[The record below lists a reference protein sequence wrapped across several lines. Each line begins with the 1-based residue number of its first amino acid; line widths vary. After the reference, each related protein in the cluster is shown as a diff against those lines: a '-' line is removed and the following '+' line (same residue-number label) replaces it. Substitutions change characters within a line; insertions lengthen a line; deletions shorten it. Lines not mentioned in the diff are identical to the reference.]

1 MIQLGAK
8 RTEQIN
14 YIGITDFDVE
24 LLHSKESEFR
34 AVVDVLVEELYKQIT
49 AQPELHRII
58 LQHSTVERLKETQRW
73 YFLSMASGVINEP
86 FIEKRLHIGKVHSRI
101 GLTTNWYLGTYIL
114 YLDLATAHFQRMM
127 PEEWKAI
134 IHSLSKMFNLDSQLV
149 LEAYEGDEK
158 GKIQELVEKQN
169 DVLTV
174 VSAAIQDLAAM
185 LVQLSGSSE
194 AVAAAAGQTAD
205 FQEQT
210 HHNVEYLA
218 QEVTAIHHIGS
229 VMKEVTDQTHLLGL
243 NAAVEAAR
251 AGEHGRGFQVVAEE
265 VRKLARRTKESLDTI
280 ENKLEHI
287 QARLS
292 AVQHNSEQSA
302 AHARAQV
309 ASSRELASFVKM
321 IEKVT
326 AQLESLK

>member
-14 YIGITDFDVE
+14 YIGITDFDVD

-34 AVVDVLVEELYKQIT
+34 AVVDVLVEELYEQIT

-86 FIEKRLHIGKVHSRI
+86 FIEKRLHIGKIHSRI

-114 YLDLATAHFQRMM
+114 YLDLAAAHFQRIM
-127 PEEWKAI
+127 PEEWKPL

-149 LEAYEGDEK
+149 LEAYEGGEK
-158 GKIQELVEKQN
+158 GKIQEMVEKQK

-185 LVQLSGSSE
+185 LVQLSGSSQ
-194 AVAAAAGQTAD
+194 AVSAAAEQTAA

-218 QEVTAIHHIGS
+218 QEVTAIHHIGA
-229 VMKEVTDQTHLLGL
+229 VMREVADQTHLLGL
-243 NAAVEAAR
+243 NAAIEAAR
-251 AGEHGRGFQVVAEE
+251 AGDHGRGFQVIAEE
-265 VRKLARRTKESLDTI
+265 VRKLASRTKDSLNTI
-280 ENKLEHI
+280 EDKLDRI
-287 QARLS
+287 QASLS
-292 AVQHNSEQSA
+292 AVRDNSEQSS
-302 AHARAQV
+302 AHARTQA
-309 ASSRELASFVKM
+309 ASSRELASLVKM

-326 AQLESLK
+326 AQLKSLQ